1 MLGAK
6 FYGIVAGLLS
16 AAVITSA
23 GVKEAAKTGAEY
35 FQEEYDKSYS
45 VIQEYTPEAK
55 NAFNSMKGD
64 LNTAI
69 ATVRDIGGLD
79 MTEFFSTLIGIGD
92 AFIDFSENGINSA
105 KVNFDEIINK

>member
-1 MLGAK
+1 MLGTK
-6 FYGIVAGLLS
+6 FYATVAALLS
-16 AAVITSA
+16 VATITSA
-23 GVKEAAKTGAEY
+23 GLNEAVKTGAEY
-35 FQEEYDKSYS
+35 FQDEYDKSYAQ
-45 VIQEYTPEAK
+45 VQEYVPEAK
-55 NAFNSMKGD
+55 NAFNSMKGE

-105 KVNFDEIINK
+105 NVNFEEYLNN